1 MEYKEVECRLV
12 DHGIREYQK
21 FKGIKIYSNSR
32 FSEDRKKIIY
42 QTIYLTPKKNLVYYQ
57 REDFNYDS
65 EWWLRKHQ
73 DLPFYHQQEA
83 DTVFKICQAFAEL
96 SSYLDKSTINKLEQK
111 LAAGAFIETL
121 NI

>member
-1 MEYKEVECRLV
+1 MESES
-12 DHGIREYQK
+12 
-21 FKGIKIYSNSR
+21 IKILKESR
-32 FSEDRKKIIY
+32 FIITAVFLKIGKKIIY
-42 QTIYLTPKKNLVYYQ
+42 KTIYLTPKKNLVYYQ
-57 REDFNYDS
+57 REDLNYDS
-65 EWWLRKHQ
+65 EWWLRKHK

>member
-12 DHGIREYQK
+12 DHGIREYKK

-57 REDFNYDS
+57 RGGS
-65 EWWLRKHQ
+65 ESIRI
-73 DLPFYHQQEA
+73 YH
-83 DTVFKICQAFAEL
+83 
-96 SSYLDKSTINKLEQK
+96 STISKRQIRFSKFAKL
-111 LAAGAFIETL
+111 LL
-121 NI
+121 S

>member
-1 MEYKEVECRLV
+1 MESESIKNLKE
-12 DHGIREYQK
+12 
-21 FKGIKIYSNSR
+21 SR
-32 FSEDRKKIIY
+32 FIVTAVFLKIGKIPCFFRKIIY

-57 REDFNYDS
+57 REDLNYDS
-65 EWWLRKHQ
+65 EWWLRKHK